1 MAHFD
6 TGSCDSC
13 RGKFQYQLVHN
24 GFNDSAFAYC
34 DACGSSALLSCWY
47 ERVPAEAKLKV
58 HGPVNAE
65 AEALLERCVC
75 GGTFRANASPR
86 CPHCRA
92 NLSAEAC
99 RGFIEANAPGTA
111 KGWRWQGSWDGMYSL
126 LIEGRNVNDNW
137 KPPNKSLERT
147 REG

>member
-13 RGKFQYQLVHN
+13 RGKFHYQLVHN

-34 DACGSSALLSCWY
+34 EVCGSSALLSCWY
-47 ERVPAEAKLKV
+47 DRIPLEAKLKV
-58 HGPVNAE
+58 HGPINPE
-65 AEALLERCVC
+65 AEALLTPCAC
-75 GGTFRANASPR
+75 GGKFRAGASPR

-92 NLSAEAC
+92 VLSAEAS
-99 RGFIEANAPGTA
+99 REFIEANAPGTA
-111 KGWRWQGSWDGMYSL
+111 KGWRWQGSWDGMYSI

-137 KPPNKSLERT
+137 LPPNTSLERT